1 MDITRYDESI
11 RNCDE
16 RYRNAIAAHDSE
28 AAERAAMQ
36 MLRHAKKRDDV
47 DLCVCAYTLLANI
60 AYFQTGDYHAF
71 LKNLK
76 AAIHYLQRSHD
87 ELMMKSIYYLI
98 AVHALNNG
106 MYDVAYSYTLIALDI
121 ARRAGLSMDI
131 GTLEEM
137 AGYIQL
143 SMGGFERAQ
152 NLTQSGIKH
161 ISKETA
167 HPYYHTNLFAG
178 YLNEGAAC
186 LALGRLSRASA
197 LYEKACAFILKNND
211 KVYPEDRFHL
221 ARFGAHLALFEE
233 DTRQMKRC
241 LKQMRK
247 WIGEVSLPTDEMQD
261 IYNLG
266 IVLAQKG
273 QFKVLGELLEI
284 FSMIKLPADTVD
296 ACRMLIDLKVT
307 YYTGTGD
314 MNKLRAAY
322 REQDAV
328 YARIEE
334 ERKRSYP
341 YIMDLIRLVERMKT
355 DRDASRREHDTLL
368 KQANTD
374 ALTGLNNRHAL
385 NRYLE
390 ETFRQALMHGMSLGV
405 VLIDVDG
412 LKRYNDEYGHAAG
425 DQCLIEIAQMLMTIA
440 KESGVYAAR
449 YGGDEF
455 ALIFTGKTDRV
466 IRNRLKK
473 LHDNAPLPFSHGI
486 YNCVPGDR
494 TRIWD
499 YLAGADEALY
509 RMKRR

>member
-1 MDITRYDESI
+1 MDITRYDASI

-28 AAERAAMQ
+28 AAERAVKQ
-36 MLRHAKKRDDV
+36 LLRHAKKLEDV
-47 DLCVCAYTLLANI
+47 DLHVYAYTLLANI
-60 AYFQTGDYHAF
+60 AYFQKGDYHAF

-76 AAIHYLQRSHD
+76 EAIRYLQFSRD

-106 MYDVAYSYTLIALDI
+106 MYDVAYNYTLIALDI
-121 ARRAGLSMDI
+121 AGRAGLNPDI

-143 SMGGFERAQ
+143 SMGGYDRAYK
-152 NLTQSGIKH
+152 LTQSGIRH
-161 ISKETA
+161 ISKEPA

-178 YLNEGAAC
+178 YLNEGVAC
-186 LALGRLSRASA
+186 LSLGRLDRAVA
-197 LYEKACAFILKNND
+197 LFEKAEAFIAENED
-211 KVYPEDRFHL
+211 RIYPEDQVHL
-221 ARFGAHLALFEE
+221 ARFGAHLALLQD
-233 DTRQMKRC
+233 DTRRMKRC
-241 LKQMRK
+241 MKQMRK
-247 WIGEVSLPTDEMQD
+247 WITDVTLPADEIQD
-261 IYNLG
+261 IFNLG
-266 IVLAQKG
+266 KALADRAR
-273 QFKVLGELLEI
+273 FKVLGELLDI
-284 FSMIKLPADTVD
+284 FAAVRLPEKSVD
-296 ACRMLIDLKVT
+296 ARRMLTDLKVT
-307 YYTGTGD
+307 YYTGIEDTK
-314 MNKLRAAY
+314 KLRAAY
-322 REQDAV
+322 AEQDDI
-328 YARIEE
+328 YERMEE

-341 YIMDLIRLVERMKT
+341 YIMELIRLAEHLKT
-355 DRDASRREHDTLL
+355 NRDASRREHDTLL
-368 KQANTD
+368 MQANTD
-374 ALTGLNNRHAL
+374 ALTGMNNRHAL

-390 ETFRQALMHGMSLGV
+390 DVFRQALSDGTSLGV

-412 LKRYNDEYGHAAG
+412 LKQYNDTYGHVAG
-425 DQCLIEIAQMLMTIA
+425 DQCLIEIAQMLMTFA

-486 YNCVPGDR
+486 YNCVPGEKN
-494 TRIWD
+494 RIWD